1 LNTAQKHR
9 ALGHF
14 SETISFSDK
23 VNSPEEA
30 VWDGGEAI
38 TDVVRESNAKTG
50 DDFSHDFGWWRREAR
65 PHHGNETNRVSG

>member
-38 TDVVRESNAKTG
+38 TDAVRESNAKTG
-50 DDFSHDFGWWRREAR
+50 DDFSHDMVGGDARRVLTM
-65 PHHGNETNRVSG
+65 GNETNRVSA